1 MERDTIIFTG
11 ASHTFGLGLEW
22 ELDPELNSEEYLQ
35 KGVNIPIPRPDRYQK
50 YWRENRWPTLVSNEL
65 GYIQYN
71 VHDSENKIKI
81 GGNAV
86 ETLWMMVKKEDELKD
101 LFSKTKYIVLET
113 GGNVRWY
120 DEELHGGIDGD
131 KYPNTIVEM
140 INLINNPNSDALV
153 VAKTL
158 EWIDNIDPI
167 IYSKELTDKI
177 LYLTKKY
184 PEIKFI
190 ILPWNASEPIK
201 NVSKSLKDS
210 IVEIKEND
218 KSYKDVNSFLEKEKI
233 QVWNKSK
240 AFNGNYKYNM
250 VEQHASIEGHKRVAD
265 IVINH
270 IKKLENEKK

>member
-1 MERDTIIFTG
+1 
-11 ASHTFGLGLEW
+11 
-22 ELDPELNSEEYLQ
+22 
-35 KGVNIPIPRPDRYQK
+35 
-50 YWRENRWPTLVSNEL
+50 
-65 GYIQYN
+65 
-71 VHDSENKIKI
+71 
-81 GGNAV
+81 
-86 ETLWMMVKKEDELKD
+86 
-101 LFSKTKYIVLET
+101 
-113 GGNVRWY
+113 
-120 DEELHGGIDGD
+120 
-131 KYPNTIVEM
+131 M

-158 EWIDNIDPI
+158 EWIDNIDPV

-190 ILPWNASEPIK
+190 ILPWHQLEPIK
-201 NVSKSLKDS
+201 NVSKLLRDS

-218 KSYKDVNSFLEKEKI
+218 KSYKDVNNFLEKEKI
-233 QVWNKSK
+233 QVWNKAK

-250 VEQHASIEGHKRVAD
+250 IEQHASIEGHKRVAD